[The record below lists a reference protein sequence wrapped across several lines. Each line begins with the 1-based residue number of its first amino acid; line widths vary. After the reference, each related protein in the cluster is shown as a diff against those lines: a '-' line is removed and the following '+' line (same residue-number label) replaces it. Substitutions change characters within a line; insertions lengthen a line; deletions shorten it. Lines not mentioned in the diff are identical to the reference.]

1 MPNSTSP
8 ISPTA
13 LTDEGKLIEAGW
25 IAMRI
30 ACIPDNASEIQL
42 DEMRKAFFAGAQH
55 LFASIMVVLDLGSE
69 PTDKDMERMNRI
81 NDELSQFAE
90 EFKLRYAPPA
100 GRS

>member
-1 MPNSTSP
+1 
-8 ISPTA
+8 
-13 LTDEGKLIEAGW
+13 
-25 IAMRI
+25 MRI